1 MSGRDTIDDLAG
13 RAGRWIALEELL
25 FETLGAWARSVTE
38 PAVKRLLATWC
49 HRHAWHGE
57 LWRARLPFIPA
68 RTDGPDHTADVAA
81 WIAPLQRVLT
91 DPDLATT
98 TTAKLA
104 IVADPVLA
112 ALQSA
117 LHWTSASTAPPR
129 GSSSS
134 SAPTSPPNAA
144 PSTPPPR
151 RLCKRSRALRADS
164 LTQTRNWRPDLET

>member
-1 MSGRDTIDDLAG
+1 MTGRDTIDDLAA

-117 LHWTSASTAPPR
+117 LDEHRAALDERLDGPTAR
-129 GSSSS
+129 ILELVG
-134 SAPTSPPNAA
+134 ADLAA
-144 PSTPPPR
+144 ER
-151 RLCKRSRALRADS
+151 RALDAAAS
-164 LTQTRNWRPDLET
+164 AFV